1 MGSGADG
8 DRVYEQEV
16 ARPREG
22 EFKKNKEGGRG
33 PSCGGEEPKRKTR
46 EGANA
51 TTAPPRRIAL
61 GNSEG

>member
-1 MGSGADG
+1 MGRGADG

-22 EFKKNKEGGRG
+22 EFKKNKEGGEDQAVEGR
-33 PSCGGEEPKRKTR
+33 SPKRKTR